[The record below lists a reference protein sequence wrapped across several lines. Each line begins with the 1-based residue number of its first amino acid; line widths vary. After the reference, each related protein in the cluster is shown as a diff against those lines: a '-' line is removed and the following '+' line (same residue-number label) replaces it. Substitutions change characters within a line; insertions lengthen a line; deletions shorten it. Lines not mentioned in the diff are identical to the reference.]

1 MIEES
6 GGYSAIIGH
15 KYNTQL
21 APSAYMASLK
31 AREARFHCNV
41 QFIDKK
47 YSGYYLMSTFQYY
60 AREALK

>member
-1 MIEES
+1 MVEEN

-15 KYNTQL
+15 NYRTQL
-21 APSAYMASLK
+21 APAAYMASLK
-31 AREARFHCNV
+31 AWEARFPCNV

-47 YSGYYLMSTFQYY
+47 YSGYYLMATFQYY